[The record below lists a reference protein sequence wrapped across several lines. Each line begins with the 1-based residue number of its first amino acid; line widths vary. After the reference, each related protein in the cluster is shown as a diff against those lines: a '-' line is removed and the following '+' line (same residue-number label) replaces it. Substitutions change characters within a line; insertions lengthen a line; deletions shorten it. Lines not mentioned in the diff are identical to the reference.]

1 MTPTDI
7 WTYRDTTL
15 SGQTLTGYDV
25 EAADGS
31 IGKVDEATAEAGNS
45 FIVVGT
51 GPWIFGKKVML
62 PAGVVERVDHAEGL
76 VFVDRM
82 KDEIKSAPE
91 FDESRYLEPH
101 YLDELGGYY
110 EAGAAGRAFDE
121 RL

>member
-7 WTYRDTTL
+7 WTYRDATL

-31 IGKVDEATAEAGNS
+31 IGTVDEATAEAGNS
-45 FIVVGT
+45 FIVVST

-62 PAGVVERVDHAEGL
+62 PAGVVERVDHPEGR
-76 VFVDRM
+76 VFVDRT

-110 EAGAAGRAFDE
+110 ESGAAGRAFDE